1 MYYSHFCFLIC
12 LVLHFLFSLV
22 FHYYFSF
29 LELIRGFLQSKL
41 VVSEETGEAAH
52 WLPLNTVLP
61 AGRVAAVPFFGCC
74 SFYDFKLFHHQGSGW
89 RWLGLPPTYYLT
101 TFPLMETTI
110 FVPVFKNLFPLAIQ
124 LVKFF
129 LDISKSFLDLNVTV
143 RIFSFCM
150 FSKSFALET
159 RKGNCGWLA
168 TCQRENCGNTFNMLH
183 KAKGVM

>member
-1 MYYSHFCFLIC
+1 MYYCHFYFLIC

-22 FHYYFSF
+22 FHYYFSL
-29 LELIRGFLQSKL
+29 LELIGGFLQSKL

-61 AGRVAAVPFFGCC
+61 AGRVVAVPFFGCC

-129 LDISKSFLDLNVTV
+129 LDISKSLLDLNVTV
-143 RIFSFCM
+143 RIFFFLYVFQIICI
-150 FSKSFALET
+150 KNQKRQL
-159 RKGNCGWLA
+159 WLA
-168 TCQRENCGNTFNMLH
+168 SYTL
-183 KAKGVM
+183 A